1 VRAAA
6 FYEAVVVVAEA
17 SGSPVQS
24 LTGDGPPAALLEAS
38 YAHLRDCGLAFADAT
53 PAWRLLGGGV
63 SNWVILFDCGEG
75 VVVKAALARLR
86 VRDDWLAD
94 PSRAVLEGR
103 AMAALGAR
111 LSPGDLPRVL
121 FVDEAR
127 HFVGMTCAP
136 AGTYPWKEA
145 LLRGEVDTH
154 VAHQV
159 GALLGRLHAAAWG
172 DADLARQFDDL
183 TLFHQLRLD
192 PYHERAAQVA
202 EERGEEDVAALL
214 RAGATEM
221 TRDRVTL
228 VHGDFSPKNLLV
240 YPGGVMALDFEVV
253 HWGNPDFDTA
263 FLLTHLTLKAAH
275 RPALAPVYGN
285 AARIVLEAYTERLD
299 RRAADEV
306 ASGALRQ
313 AGCLLVARVDGKSP
327 AEYLDAAGRAKA
339 RALGVAILRGTITAV
354 PELFGAVQA
363 L

>member
-1 VRAAA
+1 
-6 FYEAVVVVAEA
+6 VVVEA
-17 SGSPVQS
+17 SGSPVHG
-24 LTGDGPPAALLEAS
+24 TAGDGPQAILLEAS
-38 YAHLRDCGLAFADAT
+38 YAHLRELGLASADAP

-86 VRDDWLAD
+86 VREEWLAD
-94 PSRAVLEGR
+94 PSRTALEGR
-103 AMAALGAR
+103 AMAALGACLPR
-111 LSPGDLPRVL
+111 GDLPRVL

-127 HFVGMTCAP
+127 HCVGMSYAP
-136 AGTYPWKEA
+136 PGSYPWKEA

-159 GALLGRLHAAAWG
+159 GALLGRMHAAAWG
-172 DADLARQFDDL
+172 DADLARRFDDL
-183 TLFHQLRLD
+183 ALFHQLRLD
-192 PYHERAAQVA
+192 PYHARAAQIA
-202 EERGEEDVAALL
+202 EQRGEEDVAALL
-214 RAGATEM
+214 RAGAAEM
-221 TRDRVTL
+221 TQDRVTL

-240 YPGGVMALDFEVV
+240 HPGGVMALDFEVV

-275 RPALAPVYGN
+275 RPVLAPAYEH
-285 AARIVLEAYTERLD
+285 AARIFLVAYTATLS
-299 RRAADEV
+299 RRPADEV
-306 ASGALRQ
+306 AGGALRQ

-327 AEYLDAAGRAKA
+327 AEYLDAAGRARA

-354 PELFGAVQA
+354 PDLFGAVQA

>member
-1 VRAAA
+1 M
-6 FYEAVVVVAEA
+6 VVVAEA
-17 SGSPVQS
+17 SGSPGQS
-24 LTGDGPPAALLEAS
+24 TADDGPPAVLLEAS
-38 YAHLRDCGLAFADAT
+38 YAHLRDRGLAASDAT

-75 VVVKAALARLR
+75 VVVKAALPRLR
-86 VRDDWLAD
+86 VRDEWLAD

-111 LSPGDLPRVL
+111 LPAGDLPRVL
-121 FVDEAR
+121 FIDEVR
-127 HFVGMTCAP
+127 HCVGMTCAP
-136 AGTYPWKEA
+136 AGAYPWKEA

-183 TLFHQLRLD
+183 ALFQQLRLD

-202 EERGEEDVAALL
+202 EERGDEAVAALL
-214 RAGATEM
+214 RTGAAEM

-240 YPGGVMALDFEVV
+240 HASGVMALDFEVV
-253 HWGNPDFDTA
+253 HWGNPGFDTA
-263 FLLTHLTLKAAH
+263 FLLTHLTLKTAH
-275 RPALAPVYGN
+275 RPALAPAYGN
-285 AARIVLEAYTERLD
+285 AARIFLEAYTETLD

-327 AEYLDAAGRAKA
+327 AEYLDAAGRARA
-339 RALGVAILRGTITAV
+339 RALGVAILRGTIRAV
-354 PELFGAVQA
+354 PEVFSTVQA